1 MRMLHRLIA
10 ITACGAIAACSAE
23 PPVAVEG
30 VAGVPIDALRSRLA
44 SVVGDRLDI
53 EGLSVDG
60 GELRK
65 AERFNPG
72 RVGRGRTPAT
82 PGDWAFTVG
91 GAVNGGVAIY
101 TSGWGSTASC
111 ADRLF
116 VPVNATSNNVW
127 AFDNLYPTLPGG
139 TTACVNGGSDGGRCT
154 SPYCPRRIWSVS
166 LSGALNRSSLTLSLD
181 GTSVYAATTN
191 GVLYALDAATGA
203 TRWTLDTRSAAELG
217 STSGA
222 SFRGAS
228 PWVDY
233 PTGNI
238 YVAASFASGTR
249 FRVYKLS
256 PAGAVLA
263 RWDSATTAQEAVES
277 SLVVW
282 SGALYVGTTTGRV
295 HKLIDGGTTLTA
307 APSPWPVQLT
317 AKGAQRNQLVDVAG
331 PIYGTPSIDVD
342 TDVLA
347 VTVNN
352 VMWTVRLASGAAQ
365 SVEGGWQNATEAA
378 ANNVPCYSSPW
389 IDPTTRTMF
398 VAHGKNQNTPSSQQN
413 RVHRRD
419 YFATG
424 AFRTDNLTSVATAG
438 VGSPVSL
445 SDPKSSP
452 LVLRQSASLAWV
464 YVGDAGGILNRWDY
478 GGAFSNQQTFNT
490 GAGAAGAIESPI
502 MVDVLGGYI
511 YFGSNAGRV
520 YQIAQSTL
528 R

>member
-1 MRMLHRLIA
+1 MMWLQRA
-10 ITACGAIAACSAE
+10 TALLLCVGSAACVAD
-23 PPVAVEG
+23 PPSTATS
-30 VAGVPIDALRSRLA
+30 GVPIDALRSRLS

-53 EGLSVDG
+53 EGLSVGD

-65 AERFNPG
+65 AERFG
-72 RVGRGRTPAT
+72 AGGVGRGRTPAS
-82 PGDWAFTVG
+82 PGDWAYTVG
-91 GAVNGGVAIY
+91 GAVNGGVALF
-101 TSGWGSTASC
+101 TTGWGSTASC

-116 VPVNATSNNVW
+116 VPVNGTTSNVW
-127 AFDNLYPTLPGG
+127 AFDNLYPSLPGG
-139 TTACVNGGSDGGRCT
+139 TTSCANGGPDGGRCS
-154 SPYCPRRIWSVS
+154 SPYCPRRIWNVTVS
-166 LSGALNRSSLTLSLD
+166 GTLDRNSLTVSID
-181 GTSVYAATTN
+181 GSTVFAATTT
-191 GVLYALDAATGA
+191 GVLYALDTATGA
-203 TRWTLDTRSAAELG
+203 TRWTLDVRSTAELG
-217 STSGA
+217 ASSGA
-222 SFRGAS
+222 TFRGAA

-233 PTGNI
+233 PTGI
-238 YVAASFASGTR
+238 VYVAASYASSSR

-256 PAGAVLA
+256 PTGAILA
-263 RWDSATTAQEAVES
+263 RWDSPTTVPEGVES
-277 SLVVW
+277 SVVVW
-282 SGALYVGTTTGRV
+282 AGALYVGTTIGRV
-295 HKLIDGGTTLTA
+295 HKLLDNGGTFTA

-317 AKGAQRNQLVDVAG
+317 AKGAQRNQLVDVRG

-342 TDVLA
+342 NDLLA

-352 VMWTVRLASGAAQ
+352 VMWTVRLATGAAQ

-389 IDPTTRTMF
+389 IDPTIRTMF
-398 VAHGKNQNTPSSQQN
+398 VAHGKNQNNLPSQQN
-413 RVHRRD
+413 RVHRRE

-424 AFRTDNLTSVATAG
+424 GFRTDNLTSVATAG
-438 VGSPVSL
+438 VGNPVSL

-478 GGAFSNQQTFNT
+478 GTSFSNQQTFNT

-520 YQIAQSTL
+520 YQIGQSTL